1 MVKQLLV
8 PLLLGL
14 LALLPPLAA
23 AQQTQPL
30 QAFVDRTNITINDV
44 ITLTLRLDTSMGNN
58 RPTLTGLNQ
67 NFEQI
72 GGLSVGSTYT
82 NNNGTIQAW
91 NEYSI
96 HLRPLTTGTLTIPA
110 FRIGSQTTNPIQIKV
125 TDAASGINGNN
136 DEIFL
141 RTTIS
146 KTDSYVQEQL
156 LYTIRIYYSIGFDQG
171 AQLSAPQVTDA
182 VVQQLGTDTNF
193 QEVVK
198 GISYQVTERR
208 FVMFPQKSG
217 EFKIPPVLFN
227 ATIGRRGGIN
237 LFLNSRTAVRE
248 INLTSESHAVNVKAQ
263 PDSFDGLTWLP
274 AASLKLEEDW
284 TGKLDNVHVGDAVTR
299 NLTVT
304 AAGLSSS
311 LLPAITYKDIPG
323 LRFYPD
329 QPVREDGAKSDG
341 VTGKRKDGTAIVAS
355 QPGDFVLP
363 EVKLPWWN
371 TTADRMEYATLPA
384 RTIKVLPALNAPD
397 ANSISPGS
405 LPAAGI
411 AAAAGNTGE
420 PGGAGSNPL
429 WISTTVVFAVLWAFT
444 ALLYLRSRQQLAYA
458 ETTGSAP
465 AQVRMPTAAG
475 GDAKANDASLPDA
488 ATALRVLKT
497 ACDNRNL
504 ADIRKAL
511 LKWGQGTL
519 QTHELLTLDQL
530 ASACRDAELT
540 TMLKT
545 LDQALYGAVGG
556 EGLDAKVLYARVATL
571 HKQGVNHAGSEDK
584 FALRPLYKS

>member
-1 MVKQLLV
+1 MVKHLLV
-8 PLLLGL
+8 PLFLSLLT
-14 LALLPPLAA
+14 ALSPLAH
-23 AQQTQPL
+23 AQQYQPL
-30 QAFVDRTNITINDV
+30 QAFVDRTNITIHDV

-67 NFEQI
+67 SFEQI
-72 GGLSVGSTYT
+72 GGLSVRSTYT
-82 NNNGTIQAW
+82 NNNGAIQAW

-96 HLRPLTTGTLTIPA
+96 NLRPLTTGTLTIPA
-110 FRIGSQTTNPIQIKV
+110 FRVGSQTTSPIQIKV

-141 RTTIS
+141 RTSIN

-171 AQLSAPQVTDA
+171 AQLSAPQVENA
-182 VVQQLGTDTNF
+182 VVQQLGTDSNF
-193 QEVVK
+193 QETVK

-248 INLTSESHAVNVKAQ
+248 INLTSDSHVVNVKAQ

-329 QPVREDGAKSDG
+329 QPVREDSAKSEG

-363 EVKLPWWN
+363 EMKLPWWN

-397 ANSISPGS
+397 ANSISPGV
-405 LPAAGI
+405 LPAVT
-411 AAAAGNTGE
+411 AAGAGSNAGE

-429 WISTTVVFAVLWAFT
+429 WISTTVLFAVLWAFT
-444 ALLYLRSRQQLAYA
+444 VLLYLRNRQQLAYA
-458 ETTGSAP
+458 QTTGTAP
-465 AQVRMPTAAG
+465 AVVRMPATEG
-475 GDAKANDASLPDA
+475 SAKAGTNSLPDA
-488 ATALRVLKT
+488 GTMLRVLKT
-497 ACDNRNL
+497 ACDNGNL

-511 LKWGQGTL
+511 LKWGQGTVKD
-519 QTHELLTLDQL
+519 HDLLTLEQL
-530 ASACRDAELT
+530 ARACSDEQLSG
-540 TMLKT
+540 MLRI
-545 LDQALYGAVGG
+545 LDQALYGTSSQQ
-556 EGLDAKVLYARVATL
+556 GLDTQALYARVAAL
-571 HKQGVNHAGSEDK
+571 HKQGINHTGTIDK
-584 FALRPLYKS
+584 FALPPLYKS